1 MNRYRE
7 PVTHLS
13 TALLLLAL
21 APQVGGEEP
30 ASRHVPSIPAVR
42 FVAAQDTT
50 PRPAVPVEP
59 VSAILDA
66 FDHHDVVAVGDP
78 HGNEQ
83 AHAFRLAL
91 IRDPRFAA
99 AVDDIVMEW
108 GNALYQ
114 DVMDR
119 FVGGDD
125 VSDAELREVWRN
137 TTQPGQ
143 ENDRPITE
151 AFFRAVREVNA
162 SLRPERPLRVLL
174 GDPPIDW
181 DAIESRADHQ
191 EWLRLRDTHPA
202 ELIRRE
208 VLRKERRALVVYG
221 GMHLQRRNL
230 LSNYELVDDPHLH
243 TLVQQLE
250 SDGDTRVFT
259 VWPTVGIDLQDLE
272 PDVASWPVPSLAPV
286 HGTALGATDFAAF
299 YPQRVPRA
307 AIRDGRIVPV
317 PRNQW
322 RTLPMEEQ
330 FDAVL
335 YLGPSSGMTT
345 SWPAAAL
352 CLDQAYM
359 DMRRARLSLLGMQ
372 PVLDQ
377 LQRRCARVAP

>member
-21 APQVGGEEP
+21 APQFGGEGP
-30 ASRHVPSIPAVR
+30 ASRHVPSIHAVR
-42 FVAAQDTT
+42 FFIAAQDTT
-50 PRPAVPVEP
+50 PRPGVPVEP
-59 VSAILDA
+59 ESAILDA
-66 FDHHDVVAVGDP
+66 FDHH
-78 HGNEQ
+78 
-83 AHAFRLAL
+83 
-91 IRDPRFAA
+91 
-99 AVDDIVMEW
+99 
-108 GNALYQ
+108 
-114 DVMDR
+114 
-119 FVGGDD
+119 
-125 VSDAELREVWRN
+125 
-137 TTQPGQ
+137 
-143 ENDRPITE
+143 NDRPITE

-230 LSNYELVDDPHLH
+230 LGNYELVDDPHLH